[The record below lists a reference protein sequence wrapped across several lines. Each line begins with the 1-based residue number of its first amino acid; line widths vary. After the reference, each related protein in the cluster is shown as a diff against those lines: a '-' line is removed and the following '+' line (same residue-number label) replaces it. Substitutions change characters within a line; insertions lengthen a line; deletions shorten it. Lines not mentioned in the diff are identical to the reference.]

1 MEFPILA
8 GFLSGYLHQDWNE
21 ELASPSEA
29 ATHFGSTGRID
40 DVFLALGEGA
50 VLLAR
55 FNESELE
62 SYLITAGC
70 YYIKWGAT
78 SEWLREML
86 SEIAAAAA
94 LRP

>member
-1 MEFPILA
+1 MLA
-8 GFLSGYLHQDWNE
+8 GFLSGYLHQDWDTE
-21 ELASPSEA
+21 IASPGEA
-29 ATHFGSTGRID
+29 ATHFGSTGRIEN
-40 DVFLALGEGA
+40 VFVALGEGA

-62 SYLITAGC
+62 SYLISAGC
-70 YYIKWGAT
+70 YYIEWGAT

-86 SEIAAAAA
+86 SGIAAAAA